1 MNGFTLYYFKDLG
14 FNFLKFYIFLT
25 DLLPTFYVLYQIYF
39 VNIISVKSNKRFHKF
54 KLSTQPNQLIE
65 KKAIKIK
72 ISDFLNAISLA
83 MKSTKKQEKKTKWI
97 YFLLSFVIKS
107 KCRIFLW
114 HFHPSWLRTS
124 PNNWVYRLFPF
135 FLFRKSISL

>member
-83 MKSTKKQEKKTKWI
+83 MKSTKKQEKKRSE
-97 YFLLSFVIKS
+97 Y
-107 KCRIFLW
+107 IFC
-114 HFHPSWLRTS
+114 
-124 PNNWVYRLFPF
+124 YRL
-135 FLFRKSISL
+135 